1 MKILTNANYEEIINK
16 LNDQLGEI
24 IELQSKYGL
33 LKANYDANIN
43 VIKELNGR
51 IGGLTKE
58 INRTKEQ
65 NDVLITSA
73 KIKDKS
79 NAELT
84 KALANYGE
92 VIKERDCLKLELE
105 RAKKSIRRKYV
116 R

>member
-73 KIKDKS
+73 K
-79 NAELT
+79 
-84 KALANYGE
+84 
-92 VIKERDCLKLELE
+92 
-105 RAKKSIRRKYV
+105 
-116 R
+116 